1 MEALSLREYSI
12 LILVLALSGISSA
25 EVVINEMLPH
35 AASDWY
41 ENGEV
46 GDMNDEFI
54 ELYNPGEG
62 EADLSGYTLTDTS
75 YRRSPGLYTFPEGTT
90 IPAGGFLVV
99 YSIESGVF
107 QGDDRDAIRL
117 NNSSGE
123 TVDEMGYEC
132 VPGGDISF
140 ARLPDGGEWNVSS
153 IPTPGEANRQAA
165 LVRAVHLSFG
175 RGRMEFGVDDLPD
188 VEIGFKEASL
198 YQKVAPGH
206 HLLKVTDPED
216 ESLLL
221 ELELDLAAETRTSLL
236 LAGLS
241 DPFAVEDAVGIPEV
255 KTSWLR
261 FANLASDP
269 ADLILPT
276 GGTVWFGGNETE
288 IVAGEGVKSRQIWD
302 APSKFEIVAGGSLFE
317 GVEGREVTSYAAT
330 YSGDLEVEASG
341 LKETLDL
348 GDGGIYTLVLIADQE
363 TAEKELVLVED
374 RPSTEE

>member
-1 MEALSLREYSI
+1 
-12 LILVLALSGISSA
+12 
-25 EVVINEMLPH
+25 
-35 AASDWY
+35 
-41 ENGEV
+41 
-46 GDMNDEFI
+46 
-54 ELYNPGEG
+54 
-62 EADLSGYTLTDTS
+62 
-75 YRRSPGLYTFPEGTT
+75 
-90 IPAGGFLVV
+90 
-99 YSIESGVF
+99 
-107 QGDDRDAIRL
+107 
-117 NNSSGE
+117 
-123 TVDEMGYEC
+123 
-132 VPGGDISF
+132 
-140 ARLPDGGEWNVSS
+140 
-153 IPTPGEANRQAA
+153 
-165 LVRAVHLSFG
+165 
-175 RGRMEFGVDDLPD
+175 MEFGVDDLPD

-276 GGTVWFGGNETE
+276 GGTVWFGGNETK
-288 IVAGEGVKSRQIWD
+288 IVAGEGVESRQIWD